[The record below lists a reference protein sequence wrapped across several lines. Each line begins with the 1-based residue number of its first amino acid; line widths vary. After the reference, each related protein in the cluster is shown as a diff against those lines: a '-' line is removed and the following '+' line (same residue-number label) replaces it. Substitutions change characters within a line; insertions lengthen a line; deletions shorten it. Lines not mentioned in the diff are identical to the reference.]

1 MSPLSADVS
10 PFRDR
15 LLRAANAYQ
24 RRSIKI
30 PDDRSLEQIVPGI
43 EVETASGRFYLVEPE
58 PELLHSEI
66 SGIAGKHVELRS
78 WTRESQDPLPEEYRA
93 LIGPE
98 PERILYL
105 DIETTGFTGTPLFL
119 IGLMYLQAGRIRVTQ
134 LLARDYSEEGP
145 LLEYLADQFP
155 GFDCLVTFNGKTFD
169 VPFIRDRYFANA
181 VRCRFPQHHL
191 DLLGPSRR
199 KWRGAL
205 PNCTLQTL
213 EKWICGRGRVG
224 DIPGMDIPDTYHM
237 FVRTGNA
244 ALLSPI
250 LEHNA
255 LDLVT
260 MGDLLFFLIQD

>member
-134 LLARDYSEEGP
+134 LLAR
-145 LLEYLADQFP
+145 
-155 GFDCLVTFNGKTFD
+155 
-169 VPFIRDRYFANA
+169 
-181 VRCRFPQHHL
+181 
-191 DLLGPSRR
+191 
-199 KWRGAL
+199 
-205 PNCTLQTL
+205 
-213 EKWICGRGRVG
+213 
-224 DIPGMDIPDTYHM
+224 
-237 FVRTGNA
+237 
-244 ALLSPI
+244 
-250 LEHNA
+250 
-255 LDLVT
+255 
-260 MGDLLFFLIQD
+260 